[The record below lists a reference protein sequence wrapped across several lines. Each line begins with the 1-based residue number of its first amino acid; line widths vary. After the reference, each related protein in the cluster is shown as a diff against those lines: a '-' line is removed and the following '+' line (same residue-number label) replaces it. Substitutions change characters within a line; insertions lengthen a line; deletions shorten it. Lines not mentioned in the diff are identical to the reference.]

1 MKMLKWMTT
10 MVLAALVCLASLAA
24 TAAELTPDDTGHYR
38 AAGLERQG
46 VILLVWPDQPS
57 GRSAGALVSW
67 YTYEVGGPGSLWM
80 LSDVIETSG
89 EWVLAQIC
97 AGAFPGIAAGCE
109 EAGWFRLTKLGEPPE
124 ERLRLDYLL
133 PALGGSDCDPRPQ
146 ASPLPPACGGSL
158 DLERLTPPIL

>member
-1 MKMLKWMTT
+1 MKMLRYMTT
-10 MVLAALVCLASLAA
+10 MVLVGLLCLASLAA
-24 TAAELTPDDTGHYR
+24 AAAELTPADTGHYR

-57 GRSAGALVSW
+57 GRSAGALASW

-80 LSDVIETSG
+80 LSDVIKTTDK
-89 EWVLAQIC
+89 WVMAQIC
-97 AGAFPGIAAGCE
+97 AGAFPGVEAGCE
-109 EAGWFRLTKLGEPPE
+109 EAGWFRLTKSD

-133 PALGGSDCDPRPQ
+133 PALGGPECDPRPQ

-158 DLERLTPPIL
+158 ELERLTPPIL